1 MYDIVNKIS
10 ALNLPKE
17 VYPNIPKFYASFS
30 DDLVTLEELKEKVGY
45 LTSKGI
51 AITKPSQVKI
61 FSLPLD
67 FIKNQVEQAEKLG
80 LLDMF
85 ISDPTRIS
93 STELFQR
100 LSYVMSLNETLKDE
114 KGKYSK
120 ILFNK
125 KEFDRRYGVDYLTK
139 EKDDNIKVETTNNN
153 EEKVVK
159 EETVS
164 QTNTSLDDLSSE
176 VEKAMNAIT
185 AEPIVENPVKD
196 VKPVETQVEAVV
208 EPVVEA
214 PVQEV
219 TSSEHEDVNPY
230 VMALSKEQTI
240 RLDDEM
246 LARFEDLT
254 AHLKNVLITLG
265 YSDEIDGTKSDNLI
279 KLLTSGVT
287 EEREILY
294 YTLTYNKN
302 LTDEEKVSI
311 YKSMKYL
318 EKIGF
323 SKDDIAYMMENT
335 PEKFIE
341 LLKEQKKLVTENISY
356 LKDLGVTNYQ
366 DIFLKFYEMFLMDN
380 SNFIAIFSKY
390 EKEDLIEKLKKN
402 INIVEFL

>member
-10 ALNLPKE
+10 VLNLPKE

-30 DDLVTLEELKEKVGY
+30 DDLVTLEELKEKMGY

-51 AITKPSQVKI
+51 AITKPSQVKV

-67 FIKNQVEQAEKLG
+67 FIKSQVEQAEKLG

-100 LSYVMSLNETLKDE
+100 LNYVMSLNETLKDE

-139 EKDDNIKVETTNNN
+139 EKDDDVKIETTNNN
-153 EEKVVK
+153 EENVVK
-159 EETVS
+159 EETIS

-176 VEKAMNAIT
+176 VEKAMNTKT

-196 VKPVETQVEAVV
+196 VEPVEVAS
-208 EPVVEA
+208 EPINES

-219 TSSEHEDVNPY
+219 TPVNNPSETEEINPY

-287 EEREILY
+287 EKREILY

-311 YKSMKYL
+311 YKA
-318 EKIGF
+318 I
-323 SKDDIAYMMENT
+323 DN
-335 PEKFIE
+335 E
-341 LLKEQKKLVTENISY
+341 LKL
-356 LKDLGVTNYQ
+356 TNNGE
-366 DIFLKFYEMFLMDN
+366 LSL
-380 SNFIAIFSKY
+380 
-390 EKEDLIEKLKKN
+390 
-402 INIVEFL
+402 

>member
-10 ALNLPKE
+10 VLNLPKE
-17 VYPNIPKFYASFS
+17 VYPNIPKFYSSFS
-30 DDLVTLEELKEKVGY
+30 DDLVTLEELKEKMGY

-51 AITKPSQVKI
+51 AITKPSQVKV

-67 FIKNQVEQAEKLG
+67 FIKSQVEQAEKLG

-100 LSYVMSLNETLKDE
+100 LNYVMSLNETLKDE

-139 EKDDNIKVETTNNN
+139 EKDNDVKIETTNNN
-153 EEKVVK
+153 EENVVK
-159 EETVS
+159 EGTIS

-176 VEKAMNAIT
+176 VEKAMNTIT
-185 AEPIVENPVKD
+185 AEPIVENPVED
-196 VKPVETQVEAVV
+196 V
-208 EPVVEA
+208 EPIETHVEVA
-214 PVQEV
+214 SEPINEGPVQEV
-219 TSSEHEDVNPY
+219 TSVNNPSETEEINPY

-287 EEREILY
+287 EKREILY

-311 YKSMKYL
+311 YKA
-318 EKIGF
+318 I
-323 SKDDIAYMMENT
+323 DN
-335 PEKFIE
+335 E
-341 LLKEQKKLVTENISY
+341 LKL
-356 LKDLGVTNYQ
+356 TNNGE
-366 DIFLKFYEMFLMDN
+366 LSL
-380 SNFIAIFSKY
+380 
-390 EKEDLIEKLKKN
+390 
-402 INIVEFL
+402 

>member
-10 ALNLPKE
+10 VLNLPKE

-30 DDLVTLEELKEKVGY
+30 DDLVTLEELKEKMGY

-51 AITKPSQVKI
+51 AITKPSQVKV

-67 FIKNQVEQAEKLG
+67 FIKSQVEQAEKLG

-93 STELFQR
+93 STELFKR

-139 EKDDNIKVETTNNN
+139 EKDNDVKIETTNNN
-153 EEKVVK
+153 EENVVK
-159 EETVS
+159 EETIS

-176 VEKAMNAIT
+176 VEKAMNTIT

-196 VKPVETQVEAVV
+196 VEPVEVAS
-208 EPVVEA
+208 EPINES
-214 PVQEV
+214 PVQEL
-219 TSSEHEDVNPY
+219 TSVNNPSETEEINPY

-287 EEREILY
+287 EKREILY

-311 YKSMKYL
+311 YKA
-318 EKIGF
+318 I
-323 SKDDIAYMMENT
+323 DN
-335 PEKFIE
+335 E
-341 LLKEQKKLVTENISY
+341 LKL
-356 LKDLGVTNYQ
+356 TNNGE
-366 DIFLKFYEMFLMDN
+366 LSL
-380 SNFIAIFSKY
+380 
-390 EKEDLIEKLKKN
+390 
-402 INIVEFL
+402 

>member
-10 ALNLPKE
+10 VLNLPKE

-30 DDLVTLEELKEKVGY
+30 DDLVTLEELKEKMGY

-51 AITKPSQVKI
+51 AITKPSQVKV

-67 FIKNQVEQAEKLG
+67 FIKSQVEQAEKLG

-139 EKDDNIKVETTNNN
+139 EKDDNVKVETTNNN
-153 EEKVVK
+153 EENVVK
-159 EETVS
+159 EETIS

-176 VEKAMNAIT
+176 VEKAMNTIT

-196 VKPVETQVEAVV
+196 VEPIETQVEVAS
-208 EPVVEA
+208 EPINES

-219 TSSEHEDVNPY
+219 TPVNNPSETEEINPY

-279 KLLTSGVT
+279 KLLTSGIT
-287 EEREILY
+287 EKREILY

-311 YKSMKYL
+311 YKA
-318 EKIGF
+318 I
-323 SKDDIAYMMENT
+323 DN
-335 PEKFIE
+335 E
-341 LLKEQKKLVTENISY
+341 LKL
-356 LKDLGVTNYQ
+356 TNNGE
-366 DIFLKFYEMFLMDN
+366 LSL
-380 SNFIAIFSKY
+380 
-390 EKEDLIEKLKKN
+390 
-402 INIVEFL
+402 

>member
-10 ALNLPKE
+10 VLNLPKE

-30 DDLVTLEELKEKVGY
+30 DDLVTLEELKEKMGY

-51 AITKPSQVKI
+51 AITKPSQVKV

-67 FIKNQVEQAEKLG
+67 FIKSQVEQAEKLG

-139 EKDDNIKVETTNNN
+139 EKEN
-153 EEKVVK
+153 VVK
-159 EETVS
+159 EETIS
-164 QTNTSLDDLSSE
+164 QTNTSLDDLNSE
-176 VEKAMNAIT
+176 VEKAMNTIT

-196 VKPVETQVEAVV
+196 VEPVEVAS
-208 EPVVEA
+208 EPINES

-219 TSSEHEDVNPY
+219 TPVNTTSETEEINPY

-287 EEREILY
+287 EKREILY

-311 YKSMKYL
+311 YKA
-318 EKIGF
+318 I
-323 SKDDIAYMMENT
+323 DN
-335 PEKFIE
+335 E
-341 LLKEQKKLVTENISY
+341 LKL
-356 LKDLGVTNYQ
+356 TNNGE
-366 DIFLKFYEMFLMDN
+366 LSL
-380 SNFIAIFSKY
+380 
-390 EKEDLIEKLKKN
+390 
-402 INIVEFL
+402 

>member
-51 AITKPSQVKI
+51 AITKPSQVKV

-67 FIKNQVEQAEKLG
+67 FIKSQIEQAEKLG

-85 ISDPTRIS
+85 ISDPTRIT

-139 EKDDNIKVETTNNN
+139 EKDDNVKVETTNSN
-153 EEKVVK
+153 EENVVK
-159 EETVS
+159 KETAF
-164 QTNTSLDDLSSE
+164 QTNTALDDLSSE
-176 VEKAMNAIT
+176 VEKAMNTIT

-196 VKPVETQVEAVV
+196 VEPVETHVEVAS
-208 EPVVEA
+208 EPINESS
-214 PVQEV
+214 VQEV
-219 TSSEHEDVNPY
+219 TPVNNPSEIEDVNPY

-311 YKSMKYL
+311 YNA
-318 EKIGF
+318 I
-323 SKDDIAYMMENT
+323 DN
-335 PEKFIE
+335 E
-341 LLKEQKKLVTENISY
+341 LKL
-356 LKDLGVTNYQ
+356 TNNGE
-366 DIFLKFYEMFLMDN
+366 LSL
-380 SNFIAIFSKY
+380 
-390 EKEDLIEKLKKN
+390 
-402 INIVEFL
+402 

>member
-10 ALNLPKE
+10 VLNLPKE

-30 DDLVTLEELKEKVGY
+30 DDLVTLEELKEKMGY

-51 AITKPSQVKI
+51 AITKPSQVKV

-67 FIKNQVEQAEKLG
+67 FIKSQVEQAEKLG

-93 STELFQR
+93 STELFKR

-139 EKDDNIKVETTNNN
+139 EKDDNVKVETTNNN
-153 EEKVVK
+153 EENVVK
-159 EETVS
+159 EETIS

-176 VEKAMNAIT
+176 VEKAMNTIT

-196 VKPVETQVEAVV
+196 VEPVETHVEVV
-208 EPVVEA
+208 SEPINES

-219 TSSEHEDVNPY
+219 TPVNNPSETEEINPY

-287 EEREILY
+287 EKREILY

-311 YKSMKYL
+311 YKA
-318 EKIGF
+318 I
-323 SKDDIAYMMENT
+323 DN
-335 PEKFIE
+335 E
-341 LLKEQKKLVTENISY
+341 LKL
-356 LKDLGVTNYQ
+356 TNNGE
-366 DIFLKFYEMFLMDN
+366 LSL
-380 SNFIAIFSKY
+380 
-390 EKEDLIEKLKKN
+390 
-402 INIVEFL
+402 

>member
-10 ALNLPKE
+10 VLNLPKE

-30 DDLVTLEELKEKVGY
+30 DDLVTLEELKEKMGY

-51 AITKPSQVKI
+51 AITKPSQVKV

-67 FIKNQVEQAEKLG
+67 FIKSQVEQAEKLG

-139 EKDDNIKVETTNNN
+139 EKDDNVKVETTNNN
-153 EEKVVK
+153 EENVVK
-159 EETVS
+159 EETIS
-164 QTNTSLDDLSSE
+164 QTNTSLDDLNSE
-176 VEKAMNAIT
+176 VEKAMNTIT

-196 VKPVETQVEAVV
+196 VEPIETHVEVAS
-208 EPVVEA
+208 EPINES

-219 TSSEHEDVNPY
+219 TPVNNPSETEEINPY

-287 EEREILY
+287 EKREILY

-311 YKSMKYL
+311 YKA
-318 EKIGF
+318 I
-323 SKDDIAYMMENT
+323 DN
-335 PEKFIE
+335 E
-341 LLKEQKKLVTENISY
+341 LKL
-356 LKDLGVTNYQ
+356 TNNGE
-366 DIFLKFYEMFLMDN
+366 LSL
-380 SNFIAIFSKY
+380 
-390 EKEDLIEKLKKN
+390 
-402 INIVEFL
+402 

>member
-10 ALNLPKE
+10 VLNLPKE

-30 DDLVTLEELKEKVGY
+30 DDLVTLEELKEKMGY

-51 AITKPSQVKI
+51 AITKPSQVKV

-67 FIKNQVEQAEKLG
+67 FIKSQVEQAEKLG

-93 STELFQR
+93 STELFKR

-139 EKDDNIKVETTNNN
+139 EKDNDVKIENI
-153 EEKVVK
+153 
-159 EETVS
+159 S

-176 VEKAMNAIT
+176 VEKAMKTIT

-196 VKPVETQVEAVV
+196 VEPVEVAS
-208 EPVVEA
+208 EPINES

-219 TSSEHEDVNPY
+219 TSVNNPSETEEINPY

-287 EEREILY
+287 EKREILY

-311 YKSMKYL
+311 YKA
-318 EKIGF
+318 I
-323 SKDDIAYMMENT
+323 DN
-335 PEKFIE
+335 E
-341 LLKEQKKLVTENISY
+341 LKL
-356 LKDLGVTNYQ
+356 TNNGE
-366 DIFLKFYEMFLMDN
+366 LSL
-380 SNFIAIFSKY
+380 
-390 EKEDLIEKLKKN
+390 
-402 INIVEFL
+402 

>member
-30 DDLVTLEELKEKVGY
+30 DDLVTLEELKEKMGY

-67 FIKNQVEQAEKLG
+67 FIKSQVEQAEKLG

-93 STELFQR
+93 STELFKR

-125 KEFDRRYGVDYLTK
+125 KEFDRRYGVEYLTK
-139 EKDDNIKVETTNNN
+139 EKDDNVKVETTNNN
-153 EEKVVK
+153 EENVVK
-159 EETVS
+159 KETVS

-176 VEKAMNAIT
+176 VEKAMNTIT
-185 AEPIVENPVKD
+185 AEPIVENPVKN
-196 VKPVETQVEAVV
+196 VEPVETHVEVV
-208 EPVVEA
+208 SEPINESSVK
-214 PVQEV
+214 EV
-219 TSSEHEDVNPY
+219 TPVNTPTEVEDVNPY

-311 YKSMKYL
+311 YNA
-318 EKIGF
+318 I
-323 SKDDIAYMMENT
+323 DN
-335 PEKFIE
+335 E
-341 LLKEQKKLVTENISY
+341 LKL
-356 LKDLGVTNYQ
+356 TNNGE
-366 DIFLKFYEMFLMDN
+366 LSL
-380 SNFIAIFSKY
+380 
-390 EKEDLIEKLKKN
+390 
-402 INIVEFL
+402 

>member
-10 ALNLPKE
+10 VLNLPKE

-30 DDLVTLEELKEKVGY
+30 DDLVTLEELKEKMGY

-51 AITKPSQVKI
+51 AITKPSQVKV

-93 STELFQR
+93 STELFKR

-125 KEFDRRYGVDYLTK
+125 KEFDRRYGVEYLTK
-139 EKDDNIKVETTNNN
+139 EKDDNVKVETTNNN
-153 EEKVVK
+153 EENISK
-159 EETVS
+159 EEPIVAE
-164 QTNTSLDDLSSE
+164 TNSDDDDLSSE
-176 VEKAMNAIT
+176 VEKAMNTIT

-196 VKPVETQVEAVV
+196 VEPVETHVEVAS
-208 EPVVEA
+208 EPINESSVQKVT
-214 PVQEV
+214 PVNTPSEV
-219 TSSEHEDVNPY
+219 EDVNPY

-311 YKSMKYL
+311 YNA
-318 EKIGF
+318 I
-323 SKDDIAYMMENT
+323 DN
-335 PEKFIE
+335 E
-341 LLKEQKKLVTENISY
+341 LKL
-356 LKDLGVTNYQ
+356 TNNGE
-366 DIFLKFYEMFLMDN
+366 LSL
-380 SNFIAIFSKY
+380 
-390 EKEDLIEKLKKN
+390 
-402 INIVEFL
+402 

>member
-10 ALNLPKE
+10 VLNLPKE

-30 DDLVTLEELKEKVGY
+30 DDLVTLEELKEKMGY

-51 AITKPSQVKI
+51 AITKPSQVKV

-67 FIKNQVEQAEKLG
+67 FIKSQVEQAEKLG

-100 LSYVMSLNETLKDE
+100 LNYVMSLNETLKDE

-139 EKDDNIKVETTNNN
+139 EKDNDVKIETTNNN
-153 EEKVVK
+153 EENVVK
-159 EETVS
+159 EETIS

-176 VEKAMNAIT
+176 VEKAMNTIT
-185 AEPIVENPVKD
+185 AEPIVENPVND
-196 VKPVETQVEAVV
+196 VEPVETHVEVAS
-208 EPVVEA
+208 EPINES

-219 TSSEHEDVNPY
+219 TPVNNPSETEEINPY

-287 EEREILY
+287 EKREILY

-311 YKSMKYL
+311 YKA
-318 EKIGF
+318 I
-323 SKDDIAYMMENT
+323 DN
-335 PEKFIE
+335 E
-341 LLKEQKKLVTENISY
+341 LKL
-356 LKDLGVTNYQ
+356 TNNGE
-366 DIFLKFYEMFLMDN
+366 LSL
-380 SNFIAIFSKY
+380 
-390 EKEDLIEKLKKN
+390 
-402 INIVEFL
+402 

>member
-30 DDLVTLEELKEKVGY
+30 DDLVTLEELKEKMGY

-51 AITKPSQVKI
+51 AITKPSQVKV

-67 FIKNQVEQAEKLG
+67 FIKSQVEQAEKLG

-100 LSYVMSLNETLKDE
+100 LSYVMSLNGTLKDE

-125 KEFDRRYGVDYLTK
+125 KEFDRRYGVEYLTK
-139 EKDDNIKVETTNNN
+139 EKDDNVKVETSNNN
-153 EEKVVK
+153 EENVVK
-159 EETVS
+159 KGTVS

-176 VEKAMNAIT
+176 VEKAMNTIT

-196 VKPVETQVEAVV
+196 VEPVETHVEVAS
-208 EPVVEA
+208 EPINESSI
-214 PVQEV
+214 QEV
-219 TSSEHEDVNPY
+219 IPVNTPSEVEDVNPY

-311 YKSMKYL
+311 YNA
-318 EKIGF
+318 I
-323 SKDDIAYMMENT
+323 DN
-335 PEKFIE
+335 E
-341 LLKEQKKLVTENISY
+341 LKL
-356 LKDLGVTNYQ
+356 TNNGE
-366 DIFLKFYEMFLMDN
+366 LSL
-380 SNFIAIFSKY
+380 
-390 EKEDLIEKLKKN
+390 
-402 INIVEFL
+402 

>member
-30 DDLVTLEELKEKVGY
+30 DDLVTLEELKEKMGY

-51 AITKPSQVKI
+51 AITKPSQVKV

-67 FIKNQVEQAEKLG
+67 FIKSQVEQAEKLG

-93 STELFQR
+93 STELFKR

-139 EKDDNIKVETTNNN
+139 EKDDNVKVETAF
-153 EEKVVK
+153 
-159 EETVS
+159 
-164 QTNTSLDDLSSE
+164 QTNTALDDLSSE
-176 VEKAMNAIT
+176 VEKAMNTIT

-196 VKPVETQVEAVV
+196 VEPVETHVEVASKPIN
-208 EPVVEA
+208 ESS
-214 PVQEV
+214 VQEV
-219 TSSEHEDVNPY
+219 TPVNNPTEVEDVNPY

-311 YKSMKYL
+311 YKA
-318 EKIGF
+318 I
-323 SKDDIAYMMENT
+323 DN
-335 PEKFIE
+335 E
-341 LLKEQKKLVTENISY
+341 LKL
-356 LKDLGVTNYQ
+356 TNNGE
-366 DIFLKFYEMFLMDN
+366 LSL
-380 SNFIAIFSKY
+380 
-390 EKEDLIEKLKKN
+390 
-402 INIVEFL
+402 

>member
-219 TSSEHEDVNPY
+219 TSSEHENVNPY

-311 YKSMKYL
+311 YKA
-318 EKIGF
+318 I
-323 SKDDIAYMMENT
+323 DN
-335 PEKFIE
+335 E
-341 LLKEQKKLVTENISY
+341 LKL
-356 LKDLGVTNYQ
+356 TNSGE
-366 DIFLKFYEMFLMDN
+366 LSL
-380 SNFIAIFSKY
+380 
-390 EKEDLIEKLKKN
+390 
-402 INIVEFL
+402 

>member
-30 DDLVTLEELKEKVGY
+30 DDLVTLEELKEKMGY

-67 FIKNQVEQAEKLG
+67 FIKSQVEQAEKLG
-80 LLDMF
+80 ILDMF
-85 ISDPTRIS
+85 VSEPTRIS
-93 STELFQR
+93 STELFKR

-114 KGKYSK
+114 KGKYCK

-125 KEFDRRYGVDYLTK
+125 KEFDRRYGVEYLTK
-139 EKDDNIKVETTNNN
+139 EKDDNVKVETTNNN
-153 EEKVVK
+153 EENVVK
-159 EETVS
+159 KETVS

-176 VEKAMNAIT
+176 VEKAMNTIT
-185 AEPIVENPVKD
+185 AEPIVENPVKN
-196 VKPVETQVEAVV
+196 VEPVETHVEVASKPIN
-208 EPVVEA
+208 ESS
-214 PVQEV
+214 VQEV
-219 TSSEHEDVNPY
+219 TPVNTPTEVEDVNPY

-279 KLLTSGVT
+279 KLLTSGIT

-311 YKSMKYL
+311 YKA
-318 EKIGF
+318 I
-323 SKDDIAYMMENT
+323 DN
-335 PEKFIE
+335 E
-341 LLKEQKKLVTENISY
+341 LKL
-356 LKDLGVTNYQ
+356 TNNGE
-366 DIFLKFYEMFLMDN
+366 LSL
-380 SNFIAIFSKY
+380 
-390 EKEDLIEKLKKN
+390 
-402 INIVEFL
+402 

>member
-10 ALNLPKE
+10 VLNLPKE

-30 DDLVTLEELKEKVGY
+30 DDLVTLEELKEKMGY

-51 AITKPSQVKI
+51 AITKPSQVKV

-67 FIKNQVEQAEKLG
+67 FIKSQVEQAEKLG

-93 STELFQR
+93 STELFKR

-139 EKDDNIKVETTNNN
+139 EKNDNVKVETTNNN
-153 EEKVVK
+153 EENVVK

-176 VEKAMNAIT
+176 VEKAMNTIT

-196 VKPVETQVEAVV
+196 VEPVETHVEVAS
-208 EPVVEA
+208 EPINESS
-214 PVQEV
+214 VQEV
-219 TSSEHEDVNPY
+219 TSVNTPTEVEDVNPY

-311 YKSMKYL
+311 YNA
-318 EKIGF
+318 I
-323 SKDDIAYMMENT
+323 DN
-335 PEKFIE
+335 E
-341 LLKEQKKLVTENISY
+341 LKL
-356 LKDLGVTNYQ
+356 TNNGE
-366 DIFLKFYEMFLMDN
+366 LSL
-380 SNFIAIFSKY
+380 
-390 EKEDLIEKLKKN
+390 
-402 INIVEFL
+402 

>member
-10 ALNLPKE
+10 VLNLPKE

-30 DDLVTLEELKEKVGY
+30 DDLVTLEELKEKMGY

-51 AITKPSQVKI
+51 ATTKPSQVKV

-67 FIKNQVEQAEKLG
+67 FIKSQVEQAEKLG

-139 EKDDNIKVETTNNN
+139 EKDNDVKIETI
-153 EEKVVK
+153 
-159 EETVS
+159 S

-176 VEKAMNAIT
+176 VEKAMNTIT

-196 VKPVETQVEAVV
+196 VESVETHIEVAS
-208 EPVVEA
+208 EPINESSVK
-214 PVQEV
+214 EV
-219 TSSEHEDVNPY
+219 TSVNNPSETEEINPY

-279 KLLTSGVT
+279 KLLTSGIT
-287 EEREILY
+287 EKREILY

-311 YKSMKYL
+311 YKA
-318 EKIGF
+318 I
-323 SKDDIAYMMENT
+323 DN
-335 PEKFIE
+335 E
-341 LLKEQKKLVTENISY
+341 LKLTHNGELS
-356 LKDLGVTNYQ
+356 L
-366 DIFLKFYEMFLMDN
+366 
-380 SNFIAIFSKY
+380 
-390 EKEDLIEKLKKN
+390 
-402 INIVEFL
+402 

>member
-10 ALNLPKE
+10 VLNLPKE

-30 DDLVTLEELKEKVGY
+30 DDLVTLEELKEKMGY

-51 AITKPSQVKI
+51 AITKPSQVKV

-67 FIKNQVEQAEKLG
+67 FIKSQVEQAEKLG

-93 STELFQR
+93 STELFKR

-139 EKDDNIKVETTNNN
+139 EKDDNVKVETTNNN
-153 EEKVVK
+153 EENVVK
-159 EETVS
+159 EETIS

-176 VEKAMNAIT
+176 VEKAMNTIT

-196 VKPVETQVEAVV
+196 VEPVETHVEVAS
-208 EPVVEA
+208 EPINESS
-214 PVQEV
+214 VQEV
-219 TSSEHEDVNPY
+219 TSVNTPTEVEDVNPY

-311 YKSMKYL
+311 YKA
-318 EKIGF
+318 I
-323 SKDDIAYMMENT
+323 DN
-335 PEKFIE
+335 E
-341 LLKEQKKLVTENISY
+341 LKL
-356 LKDLGVTNYQ
+356 TNNGE
-366 DIFLKFYEMFLMDN
+366 LSL
-380 SNFIAIFSKY
+380 
-390 EKEDLIEKLKKN
+390 
-402 INIVEFL
+402 

>member
-10 ALNLPKE
+10 VLNLPKE

-30 DDLVTLEELKEKVGY
+30 DDLVTLEELKEKMGY

-51 AITKPSQVKI
+51 AITKPSQVKV

-67 FIKNQVEQAEKLG
+67 FIKSQVEQAEKLG

-93 STELFQR
+93 STELFKR

-139 EKDDNIKVETTNNN
+139 EKNDNVKVETTNNN
-153 EEKVVK
+153 EENVVK
-159 EETVS
+159 KETVS

-176 VEKAMNAIT
+176 VEKAMNTIT

-196 VKPVETQVEAVV
+196 VEPIETHVEVAS
-208 EPVVEA
+208 EPINESS
-214 PVQEV
+214 VQEV
-219 TSSEHEDVNPY
+219 TPVNNPSEVEDVNPY

-311 YKSMKYL
+311 YKA
-318 EKIGF
+318 I
-323 SKDDIAYMMENT
+323 DN
-335 PEKFIE
+335 E
-341 LLKEQKKLVTENISY
+341 LKL
-356 LKDLGVTNYQ
+356 TNNGE
-366 DIFLKFYEMFLMDN
+366 LSL
-380 SNFIAIFSKY
+380 
-390 EKEDLIEKLKKN
+390 
-402 INIVEFL
+402 

>member
-176 VEKAMNAIT
+176 VEKAMNTIT

-196 VKPVETQVEAVV
+196 VEPIETHVEVAS
-208 EPVVEA
+208 EPINESS
-214 PVQEV
+214 VQEV
-219 TSSEHEDVNPY
+219 IPVNTPSEHEDVNPY

-311 YKSMKYL
+311 YKA
-318 EKIGF
+318 I
-323 SKDDIAYMMENT
+323 DN
-335 PEKFIE
+335 E
-341 LLKEQKKLVTENISY
+341 LKL
-356 LKDLGVTNYQ
+356 TNSGE
-366 DIFLKFYEMFLMDN
+366 LSL
-380 SNFIAIFSKY
+380 
-390 EKEDLIEKLKKN
+390 
-402 INIVEFL
+402 

>member
-10 ALNLPKE
+10 VLNLPKE

-30 DDLVTLEELKEKVGY
+30 DDLVTLEELKEKMGY

-51 AITKPSQVKI
+51 AITKPSQVKV

-67 FIKNQVEQAEKLG
+67 FIKSQVEQAEKLG

-139 EKDDNIKVETTNNN
+139 EKDNDVKIETI
-153 EEKVVK
+153 
-159 EETVS
+159 S

-176 VEKAMNAIT
+176 VEKAMNTIT
-185 AEPIVENPVKD
+185 AEPIVENPVK
-196 VKPVETQVEAVV
+196 VV
-208 EPVVEA
+208 EPVEVASEPINES

-219 TSSEHEDVNPY
+219 TPVNNPSETEEINPY

-287 EEREILY
+287 EKREILY

-311 YKSMKYL
+311 YKA
-318 EKIGF
+318 I
-323 SKDDIAYMMENT
+323 DN
-335 PEKFIE
+335 E
-341 LLKEQKKLVTENISY
+341 LKL
-356 LKDLGVTNYQ
+356 TNNGE
-366 DIFLKFYEMFLMDN
+366 LSL
-380 SNFIAIFSKY
+380 
-390 EKEDLIEKLKKN
+390 
-402 INIVEFL
+402 

>member
-30 DDLVTLEELKEKVGY
+30 DDLVTLEELKEKMGY

-51 AITKPSQVKI
+51 AITKPSQVKV

-67 FIKNQVEQAEKLG
+67 FIKSQVEQAEKLG

-85 ISDPTRIS
+85 VSDPTRIS
-93 STELFQR
+93 STELFKR

-139 EKDDNIKVETTNNN
+139 EKDDNVKVETTNSN
-153 EEKVVK
+153 EENVVK
-159 EETVS
+159 KETVS

-176 VEKAMNAIT
+176 VEKAMNTIT
-185 AEPIVENPVKD
+185 AEPIVENPVKN
-196 VKPVETQVEAVV
+196 VEPVETHVEVASKPIN
-208 EPVVEA
+208 ESS
-214 PVQEV
+214 VQEV
-219 TSSEHEDVNPY
+219 TPVNTPTEVEDVNPY

-311 YKSMKYL
+311 YNA
-318 EKIGF
+318 I
-323 SKDDIAYMMENT
+323 DN
-335 PEKFIE
+335 E
-341 LLKEQKKLVTENISY
+341 LKL
-356 LKDLGVTNYQ
+356 TNNGE
-366 DIFLKFYEMFLMDN
+366 LSL
-380 SNFIAIFSKY
+380 
-390 EKEDLIEKLKKN
+390 
-402 INIVEFL
+402 

>member
-176 VEKAMNAIT
+176 VEKAINAIT

-311 YKSMKYL
+311 YNA
-318 EKIGF
+318 I
-323 SKDDIAYMMENT
+323 DN
-335 PEKFIE
+335 E
-341 LLKEQKKLVTENISY
+341 LKL
-356 LKDLGVTNYQ
+356 TNNGE
-366 DIFLKFYEMFLMDN
+366 LSL
-380 SNFIAIFSKY
+380 
-390 EKEDLIEKLKKN
+390 
-402 INIVEFL
+402 

>member
-176 VEKAMNAIT
+176 VEKAMNTIT

-311 YKSMKYL
+311 YNA
-318 EKIGF
+318 I
-323 SKDDIAYMMENT
+323 DN
-335 PEKFIE
+335 E
-341 LLKEQKKLVTENISY
+341 LKL
-356 LKDLGVTNYQ
+356 TNNGE
-366 DIFLKFYEMFLMDN
+366 LSL
-380 SNFIAIFSKY
+380 
-390 EKEDLIEKLKKN
+390 
-402 INIVEFL
+402 

>member
-10 ALNLPKE
+10 VLNLPKE

-30 DDLVTLEELKEKVGY
+30 DDLVTLEELKEKMGY

-51 AITKPSQVKI
+51 AITKPSQVKV

-67 FIKNQVEQAEKLG
+67 FIKSQVEQAEKLG

-93 STELFQR
+93 STELFKR
-100 LSYVMSLNETLKDE
+100 LIYVMSLNETLKDE

-139 EKDDNIKVETTNNN
+139 EKDDNVKVETTNNN
-153 EEKVVK
+153 EKNVVK
-159 EETVS
+159 EKTIS

-176 VEKAMNAIT
+176 VEKAMNTIT

-196 VKPVETQVEAVV
+196 VEPVETHVEVAS
-208 EPVVEA
+208 EPINESS
-214 PVQEV
+214 VQEV
-219 TSSEHEDVNPY
+219 TPVNNPSEVEDVNPY

-311 YKSMKYL
+311 YKA
-318 EKIGF
+318 I
-323 SKDDIAYMMENT
+323 DN
-335 PEKFIE
+335 E
-341 LLKEQKKLVTENISY
+341 LKL
-356 LKDLGVTNYQ
+356 TNNGE
-366 DIFLKFYEMFLMDN
+366 LSL
-380 SNFIAIFSKY
+380 
-390 EKEDLIEKLKKN
+390 
-402 INIVEFL
+402 

>member
-30 DDLVTLEELKEKVGY
+30 DDLVTLEELKEKMGY

-67 FIKNQVEQAEKLG
+67 FIKSQVEQAEKLG

-93 STELFQR
+93 STELFKR

-139 EKDDNIKVETTNNN
+139 EKDDNVKVETTNNN
-153 EEKVVK
+153 EKNVVK
-159 EETVS
+159 EKTIS

-176 VEKAMNAIT
+176 VEKAMNTIT

-196 VKPVETQVEAVV
+196 VEPVETHVEVASKPIN
-208 EPVVEA
+208 ESS
-214 PVQEV
+214 VQEV
-219 TSSEHEDVNPY
+219 TPVNNPSEVEDVNPY

-311 YKSMKYL
+311 YNA
-318 EKIGF
+318 I
-323 SKDDIAYMMENT
+323 DN
-335 PEKFIE
+335 E
-341 LLKEQKKLVTENISY
+341 LKL
-356 LKDLGVTNYQ
+356 TNNGE
-366 DIFLKFYEMFLMDN
+366 LSL
-380 SNFIAIFSKY
+380 
-390 EKEDLIEKLKKN
+390 
-402 INIVEFL
+402 

>member
-30 DDLVTLEELKEKVGY
+30 DDLVTLEELKEKMGY

-51 AITKPSQVKI
+51 AITKPSQVKV

-67 FIKNQVEQAEKLG
+67 FIKSQVEQAEKLG

-125 KEFDRRYGVDYLTK
+125 KEFDRRYGVDYLNK
-139 EKDDNIKVETTNNN
+139 EKDANEKVETTNNN
-153 EEKVVK
+153 EENVVK

-176 VEKAMNAIT
+176 VEKAMNTIT

-196 VKPVETQVEAVV
+196 VEPIETHVEVAS
-208 EPVVEA
+208 EPINESS
-214 PVQEV
+214 VQEV
-219 TSSEHEDVNPY
+219 TSVNTPTEVEDVNPY

-311 YKSMKYL
+311 YKA
-318 EKIGF
+318 I
-323 SKDDIAYMMENT
+323 DN
-335 PEKFIE
+335 E
-341 LLKEQKKLVTENISY
+341 LKL
-356 LKDLGVTNYQ
+356 TNNGE
-366 DIFLKFYEMFLMDN
+366 LSL
-380 SNFIAIFSKY
+380 
-390 EKEDLIEKLKKN
+390 
-402 INIVEFL
+402 

>member
-10 ALNLPKE
+10 TLNLPKE

-30 DDLVTLEELKEKVGY
+30 DDLVTLEELKEKMDY

-51 AITKPSQVKI
+51 VITKPSQVKV

-67 FIKNQVEQAEKLG
+67 FIKSQVEQAEKLG
-80 LLDMF
+80 LLDIF
-85 ISDPTRIS
+85 ISDPTRIT

-100 LSYVMSLNETLKDE
+100 LSYFASINESLRDE
-114 KGKYSK
+114 KEKYKK

-125 KEFDRRYGVDYLTK
+125 KEFDRRYGVEYLVEPQADLSDNVK
-139 EKDDNIKVETTNNN
+139 EKNVVTNNI
-153 EEKVVK
+153 EENIVK
-159 EETVS
+159 EEPIVEKNTVI
-164 QTNTSLDDLSSE
+164 TDDLSSE
-176 VEKAMNAIT
+176 VEKAMNAPVV
-185 AEPIVENPVKD
+185 EPVVENPVKD
-196 VKPVETQVEAVV
+196 IEPVETQVEAVV

-214 PVQEV
+214 SVQEV
-219 TSSEHEDVNPY
+219 TPVSTPSEPEEINPY

-311 YKSMKYL
+311 YNA
-318 EKIGF
+318 I
-323 SKDDIAYMMENT
+323 DN
-335 PEKFIE
+335 E
-341 LLKEQKKLVTENISY
+341 LKL
-356 LKDLGVTNYQ
+356 TNNGE
-366 DIFLKFYEMFLMDN
+366 LSL
-380 SNFIAIFSKY
+380 
-390 EKEDLIEKLKKN
+390 
-402 INIVEFL
+402 

>member
-10 ALNLPKE
+10 VLNLPKE

-30 DDLVTLEELKEKVGY
+30 DDLVTLEELKEKMGY

-51 AITKPSQVKI
+51 AITKPSQVKV

-67 FIKNQVEQAEKLG
+67 FIKSQVEQAEKLG

-139 EKDDNIKVETTNNN
+139 EKDDDVKIETTNNN
-153 EEKVVK
+153 EENVVK
-159 EETVS
+159 EETIS

-176 VEKAMNAIT
+176 VEKAMNTIT
-185 AEPIVENPVKD
+185 AEPIVENPVND
-196 VKPVETQVEAVV
+196 VEPVETHVEVAS
-208 EPVVEA
+208 EPINES

-219 TSSEHEDVNPY
+219 TPVNNPSETEEINPY

-287 EEREILY
+287 EKREILY

-311 YKSMKYL
+311 YKA
-318 EKIGF
+318 I
-323 SKDDIAYMMENT
+323 DN
-335 PEKFIE
+335 E
-341 LLKEQKKLVTENISY
+341 LKL
-356 LKDLGVTNYQ
+356 TNNGE
-366 DIFLKFYEMFLMDN
+366 LSL
-380 SNFIAIFSKY
+380 
-390 EKEDLIEKLKKN
+390 
-402 INIVEFL
+402 

>member
-10 ALNLPKE
+10 VLNLPKE

-30 DDLVTLEELKEKVGY
+30 DDLVTLEELKEKMGY

-67 FIKNQVEQAEKLG
+67 FIKSQVEQAEKLG

-93 STELFQR
+93 STELFKR

-125 KEFDRRYGVDYLTK
+125 KEFDRRYGVEYLTK
-139 EKDDNIKVETTNNN
+139 EKDDNVKVETSNNN
-153 EEKVVK
+153 EENVVK
-159 EETVS
+159 KETVS

-176 VEKAMNAIT
+176 VEKAMNTIT

-196 VKPVETQVEAVV
+196 VEPVETHVEVAA
-208 EPVVEA
+208 EPINESSVQKVT
-214 PVQEV
+214 PVNTPSEV
-219 TSSEHEDVNPY
+219 EDVNPY

-311 YKSMKYL
+311 YNA
-318 EKIGF
+318 I
-323 SKDDIAYMMENT
+323 DN
-335 PEKFIE
+335 E
-341 LLKEQKKLVTENISY
+341 LKL
-356 LKDLGVTNYQ
+356 TNNGE
-366 DIFLKFYEMFLMDN
+366 LSL
-380 SNFIAIFSKY
+380 
-390 EKEDLIEKLKKN
+390 
-402 INIVEFL
+402 

>member
-30 DDLVTLEELKEKVGY
+30 DDLVTLEELKEKMGY

-51 AITKPSQVKI
+51 VITKPSQVKV

-67 FIKNQVEQAEKLG
+67 FIKSQVEQAEKLG

-85 ISDPTRIS
+85 ISDPTRIT

-100 LSYVMSLNETLKDE
+100 LGYVMSLNESLKDE

-196 VKPVETQVEAVV
+196 VEPVETQVEAVV

-219 TSSEHEDVNPY
+219 TPSEPEEVNPY

-311 YKSMKYL
+311 YKA
-318 EKIGF
+318 I
-323 SKDDIAYMMENT
+323 DN
-335 PEKFIE
+335 E
-341 LLKEQKKLVTENISY
+341 LKL
-356 LKDLGVTNYQ
+356 TNNGE
-366 DIFLKFYEMFLMDN
+366 LSL
-380 SNFIAIFSKY
+380 
-390 EKEDLIEKLKKN
+390 
-402 INIVEFL
+402 

>member
-10 ALNLPKE
+10 VLNLPKE

-30 DDLVTLEELKEKVGY
+30 DDLVTLEELKEKMGY

-51 AITKPSQVKI
+51 AITKPSQVKV

-67 FIKNQVEQAEKLG
+67 FIKSQVEQAEKLG

-100 LSYVMSLNETLKDE
+100 LNYVMSLNETLKDE

-139 EKDDNIKVETTNNN
+139 EKDDNVKVETTNNN
-153 EEKVVK
+153 EENVVK
-159 EETVS
+159 EETIS

-176 VEKAMNAIT
+176 VEKAMNTIT

-196 VKPVETQVEAVV
+196 VEPVEVAS
-208 EPVVEA
+208 EPINES

-219 TSSEHEDVNPY
+219 TPVNTTSEVEDVNPY

-287 EEREILY
+287 EKREILY

-311 YKSMKYL
+311 YKA
-318 EKIGF
+318 I
-323 SKDDIAYMMENT
+323 DN
-335 PEKFIE
+335 E
-341 LLKEQKKLVTENISY
+341 LKL
-356 LKDLGVTNYQ
+356 TNNGE
-366 DIFLKFYEMFLMDN
+366 LSL
-380 SNFIAIFSKY
+380 
-390 EKEDLIEKLKKN
+390 
-402 INIVEFL
+402 

>member
-10 ALNLPKE
+10 VLNLPKE

-30 DDLVTLEELKEKVGY
+30 DDLVTLEELKEKMGY

-51 AITKPSQVKI
+51 AITKPSQVKV

-67 FIKNQVEQAEKLG
+67 FIKSQVEQAEKLG

-139 EKDDNIKVETTNNN
+139 EKDDDVKIETTNNN
-153 EEKVVK
+153 EENVVK
-159 EETVS
+159 EETIS

-176 VEKAMNAIT
+176 VEKAMNTIT

-196 VKPVETQVEAVV
+196 VEPIETHVEVV
-208 EPVVEA
+208 SEPINESS
-214 PVQEV
+214 VQEV
-219 TSSEHEDVNPY
+219 TPVNNPSETEEINPY

-279 KLLTSGVT
+279 KLLTSGIT
-287 EEREILY
+287 EKREILY

-311 YKSMKYL
+311 YKA
-318 EKIGF
+318 I
-323 SKDDIAYMMENT
+323 DN
-335 PEKFIE
+335 E
-341 LLKEQKKLVTENISY
+341 LKL
-356 LKDLGVTNYQ
+356 TNNGE
-366 DIFLKFYEMFLMDN
+366 LSL
-380 SNFIAIFSKY
+380 
-390 EKEDLIEKLKKN
+390 
-402 INIVEFL
+402 

>member
-30 DDLVTLEELKEKVGY
+30 DDLVTLEELKEKMGY

-51 AITKPSQVKI
+51 AITKPSQVKV

-67 FIKNQVEQAEKLG
+67 FIKSQVEQAEKLG

-93 STELFQR
+93 STELFKR

-139 EKDDNIKVETTNNN
+139 EKGNNVKV
-153 EEKVVK
+153 
-159 EETVS
+159 ETVS
-164 QTNTSLDDLSSE
+164 QTNTALDDLSSE
-176 VEKAMNAIT
+176 VEKAMNTIT

-196 VKPVETQVEAVV
+196 VEPVETHVEVAS
-208 EPVVEA
+208 EPINESSVQKVT
-214 PVQEV
+214 PVNNPTEV
-219 TSSEHEDVNPY
+219 EDVNPY

-311 YKSMKYL
+311 YNA
-318 EKIGF
+318 I
-323 SKDDIAYMMENT
+323 DN
-335 PEKFIE
+335 E
-341 LLKEQKKLVTENISY
+341 LKL
-356 LKDLGVTNYQ
+356 TNNGE
-366 DIFLKFYEMFLMDN
+366 LSL
-380 SNFIAIFSKY
+380 
-390 EKEDLIEKLKKN
+390 
-402 INIVEFL
+402 

>member
-10 ALNLPKE
+10 VLNLPKE

-30 DDLVTLEELKEKVGY
+30 DDLVTLEELKEKMGY

-51 AITKPSQVKI
+51 AITKPSQVKV

-67 FIKNQVEQAEKLG
+67 FIKSQVEQAEKLG

-139 EKDDNIKVETTNNN
+139 EKDNDVKIETTNNN
-153 EEKVVK
+153 EENVVK
-159 EETVS
+159 EETIS

-176 VEKAMNAIT
+176 VEKAMNTIT

-196 VKPVETQVEAVV
+196 VEPVETHVEVV
-208 EPVVEA
+208 SEPINDS

-219 TSSEHEDVNPY
+219 TPVNNPSETEEINPY

-287 EEREILY
+287 EKREILY

-311 YKSMKYL
+311 YKA
-318 EKIGF
+318 I
-323 SKDDIAYMMENT
+323 DN
-335 PEKFIE
+335 E
-341 LLKEQKKLVTENISY
+341 LKL
-356 LKDLGVTNYQ
+356 TNNGE
-366 DIFLKFYEMFLMDN
+366 LSL
-380 SNFIAIFSKY
+380 
-390 EKEDLIEKLKKN
+390 
-402 INIVEFL
+402 

>member
-10 ALNLPKE
+10 VLNLPKE

-30 DDLVTLEELKEKVGY
+30 DDLVTLEELKEKMGY

-51 AITKPSQVKI
+51 AITKPSQVKV

-67 FIKNQVEQAEKLG
+67 FIKSQVEQAEKLG

-139 EKDDNIKVETTNNN
+139 EKDNDVKIETTNNN
-153 EEKVVK
+153 EENVVK
-159 EETVS
+159 EETIS

-176 VEKAMNAIT
+176 VEKAMNTIT

-196 VKPVETQVEAVV
+196 VEPVEVAS
-208 EPVVEA
+208 EPINES

-219 TSSEHEDVNPY
+219 TPVNNPSETEEINPY

-287 EEREILY
+287 EKREILY

-311 YKSMKYL
+311 YKA
-318 EKIGF
+318 I
-323 SKDDIAYMMENT
+323 DN
-335 PEKFIE
+335 E
-341 LLKEQKKLVTENISY
+341 LKL
-356 LKDLGVTNYQ
+356 TNNGE
-366 DIFLKFYEMFLMDN
+366 LSL
-380 SNFIAIFSKY
+380 
-390 EKEDLIEKLKKN
+390 
-402 INIVEFL
+402 

>member
-10 ALNLPKE
+10 VLNLPKE

-30 DDLVTLEELKEKVGY
+30 DDLVTLEELKEKMGY

-51 AITKPSQVKI
+51 AITKPSQVKV

-67 FIKNQVEQAEKLG
+67 FIKSQVEQAEKLG

-125 KEFDRRYGVDYLTK
+125 KEFDRKYGVDYLTK
-139 EKDDNIKVETTNNN
+139 EKNDNVKVETTNNN
-153 EEKVVK
+153 EENVVK

-176 VEKAMNAIT
+176 VEKAMNTIT

-196 VKPVETQVEAVV
+196 VEPVETHVEVAS
-208 EPVVEA
+208 EPINESS
-214 PVQEV
+214 VQEV
-219 TSSEHEDVNPY
+219 TSVNTPTEVEDVNPY

-311 YKSMKYL
+311 YNA
-318 EKIGF
+318 I
-323 SKDDIAYMMENT
+323 DN
-335 PEKFIE
+335 E
-341 LLKEQKKLVTENISY
+341 LKL
-356 LKDLGVTNYQ
+356 TNNGE
-366 DIFLKFYEMFLMDN
+366 LSL
-380 SNFIAIFSKY
+380 
-390 EKEDLIEKLKKN
+390 
-402 INIVEFL
+402 